1 MQTHEWE
8 ALLHNTTP
16 GPWRVDPTHP
26 GTVEVADGTLWV
38 AEIYGDGLGLEGA
51 DLDRAQADAAGI
63 ATWPDAVAEVI
74 RLRKAIEDL
83 LGTLSKAK
91 IDIARGDYEHGQ
103 HTAFLFAASQLTRI
117 LEGEEA

>member
-1 MQTHEWE
+1 MTTDEWE
-8 ALLHNTTP
+8 ALLDGTTP

-63 ATWPDAVAEVI
+63 ATWPDAVAEVV
-74 RLRKAIEDL
+74 RLRRAMTRLRD
-83 LGTLSKAK
+83 T
-91 IDIARGDYEHGQ
+91 Y
-103 HTAFLFAASQLTRI
+103 AASDDPGDDYGRGMEAAYQIAADDLARI
-117 LEGEEA
+117 LEGDNDE